1 MKLKQISVF
10 LENKPGSVSLPCKAL
25 ADAGIN
31 IVTLTLADTKDFGI
45 LRLITKDW
53 EKAYDVLKSAKFA
66 VSLSDVVALEVDNT
80 PGGLSG
86 VLDILNR
93 NGINAEYL
101 YASVFGVHNRAVLLF
116 RFDDPDEAV
125 RKISAESGIHIVGP
139 ELFFSL
145 K

>member
-53 EKAYDVLKSAKFA
+53 EKA
-66 VSLSDVVALEVDNT
+66 
-80 PGGLSG
+80 
-86 VLDILNR
+86 
-93 NGINAEYL
+93 
-101 YASVFGVHNRAVLLF
+101 
-116 RFDDPDEAV
+116 
-125 RKISAESGIHIVGP
+125 
-139 ELFFSL
+139 
-145 K
+145 